1 MNFKSLLVVGLSIAT
16 LGLSLPAHAGDDTA
30 NVNQTSQ
37 DAVITGNGNATSQ
50 SNDTTIRNRAKGR
63 SSGSNTGTA
72 NSTDQKVD
80 VLGDGNATSQDNKT
94 TVNNSRRT
102 PRK

>member
-1 MNFKSLLVVGLSIAT
+1 
-16 LGLSLPAHAGDDTA
+16 
-30 NVNQTSQ
+30 
-37 DAVITGNGNATSQ
+37 
-50 SNDTTIRNRAKGR
+50 SNDTTVRNRAAGR
-63 SSGSNTGTA
+63 STGSNTGTS

-80 VLGDGNATSQDNKT
+80 VLGDGNATSQDNST